1 MIDEARYC
9 QSCKISLEPRSLK
22 CRYCRAILEYSS
34 TDKQLRIAG
43 YACRK
48 CGSINLKN
56 EAFCGTCGAK
66 LSGRCPWCHNTINF
80 GVILCPVCKRNIMKR
95 KLAEETRGT
104 IENLQSQINRAQHEK
119 EVLLRPFKGQIAKGN
134 AVIDDL
140 KKELEKCQIRFPL
153 IPFVLLLLL
162 YSIIVFVIFQEI
174 KSALVYIVGY
184 GVFMIAVVIFELYRS
199 KLGRR
204 APVLSRGIK
213 KKQQALNE
221 IILQQQ
227 KTEEKSEQNKIIRS
241 MERTLE
247 ETKHRLKQNL
257 DRMD

>member
-9 QSCKISLEPRSLK
+9 ASCKISLEPGSLK
-22 CRYCRAILEYSS
+22 CRHCRAILEYSS
-34 TDKQLRIAG
+34 TDKQLRIVG
-43 YACRK
+43 YACPK
-48 CGSINLKN
+48 CGSVNLKN
-56 EAFCGTCGAK
+56 ETLCDACGAK
-66 LSGRCPWCHNTINF
+66 LSGRCPWCHNTINL

-140 KKELEKCQIRFPL
+140 KKDLEKCQIRFPL
-153 IPFVLLLLL
+153 IPFLLLLLL

-184 GVFMIAVVIFELYRS
+184 GVFMIAVGIFELYRL

-227 KTEEKSEQNKIIRS
+227 KAEEQSEQTKIIRS

-247 ETKHRLKQNL
+247 ETKHRLQQDL

>member
-1 MIDEARYC
+1 
-9 QSCKISLEPRSLK
+9 
-22 CRYCRAILEYSS
+22 
-34 TDKQLRIAG
+34 
-43 YACRK
+43 
-48 CGSINLKN
+48 
-56 EAFCGTCGAK
+56 
-66 LSGRCPWCHNTINF
+66 
-80 GVILCPVCKRNIMKR
+80 MKR

-140 KKELEKCQIRFPL
+140 KKEFEKCQIRFPL

-227 KTEEKSEQNKIIRS
+227 KAEEQSEQTRVIRS